1 MFGLGSSETL
11 ILVLVIVLLFGAG
24 RIPELAKSLGKG
36 VREFRKA
43 TKDEDEAPK
52 PPASGGPDNKPIQ

>member
-11 ILVLVIVLLFGAG
+11 ILVLIVVLLFGAG

-36 VREFRKA
+36 IREFRKA
-43 TKDEDEAPK
+43 AKDEDEK
-52 PPASGGPDNKPIQ
+52 PEASQKPQPPQNGAR

>member
-24 RIPELAKSLGKG
+24 RIPELAKSLGK
-36 VREFRKA
+36 
-43 TKDEDEAPK
+43 
-52 PPASGGPDNKPIQ
+52 PPQAGGDNKPIQ

>member
-11 ILVLVIVLLFGAG
+11 IIILVLVLLFGAG

-36 VREFRKA
+36 IKEFRKSA
-43 TKDEDEAPK
+43 RDDDEK
-52 PPASGGPDNKPIQ
+52 PGTSSGPQNPPVQ

>member
-52 PPASGGPDNKPIQ
+52 PPQAGGDNKPIQ

>member
-43 TKDEDEAPK
+43 AKEMEEEDKPK
-52 PPASGGPDNKPIQ
+52 GPDSKPIQ

>member
-24 RIPELAKSLGKG
+24 RIPELAKSFGKG
-36 VREFRKA
+36 IKEFRKA
-43 TKDEDEAPK
+43 TRDEEDK
-52 PPASGGPDNKPIQ
+52 TPPTPPGNKPIE

>member
-11 ILVLVIVLLFGAG
+11 ILVLALVLLFGAG

-43 TKDEDEAPK
+43 TKDEEEGPK
-52 PPASGGPDNKPIQ
+52 PPQVGGDNKPTS